1 MNLLVAPLSAVLIG
15 LFVRSRLIGAA
26 LFISIEALV
35 FTFQTLVVLLA
46 WMSGQG
52 GFGGA
57 VDQGA
62 FGPFP
67 TQFPIA
73 FSESEVWAYGLL
85 NVAIVAVGLLLTTG
99 IATWRRRRRDG
110 PSNNVKT
117 PPGWKPRGVS

>member
-1 MNLLVAPLSAVLIG
+1 MNLVAVPILAILIG

-26 LFISIEALV
+26 LFLSIETLV

-85 NVAIVAVGLLLTTG
+85 NMAIIAVGLLLTMG
-99 IATWRRRRRDG
+99 IATWRRRHGDRHR
-110 PSNNVKT
+110 VM
-117 PPGWKPRGVS
+117 